1 MSTSKKDYE
10 AIAAILLKA
19 RTPDDDISLRLTYD
33 IAIQIAGY
41 FREQNKAFDEDRF
54 LKACGF

>member
-1 MSTSKKDYE
+1 MSTSRKDYV

-19 RTPDDDISLRLTYD
+19 RTPDDDISLQLTYD
-33 IAIQIAGY
+33 IAIQIADY
-41 FREQNKAFDEDRF
+41 FRKQNGAFDEDRF